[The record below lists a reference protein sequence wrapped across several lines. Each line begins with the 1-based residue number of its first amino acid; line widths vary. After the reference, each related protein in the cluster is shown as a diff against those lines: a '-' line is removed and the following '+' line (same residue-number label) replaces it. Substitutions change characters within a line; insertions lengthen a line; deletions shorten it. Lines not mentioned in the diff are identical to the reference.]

1 MPAKPRELSPALLR
15 RVCNLQDFTF
25 QSTAEV
31 PELDEIIGQERATR
45 ATEFGI
51 DVPYYGYNVFA
62 MGPSATGKTS
72 TIMQYLEQKAADR
85 PVPSDWAYVNNF
97 ADPYRPQALR
107 LPAGHGCELRDRLN
121 GLLKHLEVSLP
132 RAFEGEQ
139 YQEHRGRLVRELDA
153 QRNAEAERLDAFVT
167 QRGSALLR
175 TAMGLVV
182 APVVGGQPLTP
193 EQFQQLPPAQRQE
206 IQARQPELQEEVERA
221 LRRIRDLEQAAQER
235 LRNLD
240 REIATATIAR
250 DFEALSQPYHEWPE
264 IVDYLNAVQQDIVD
278 QVDLFKARP
287 QPESQD
293 ASDPP
298 SLPSP
303 VMNERRSPFDRY
315 RVNIVVDNCKLTG
328 APVVLEINPTYSNLM
343 GRIERRA
350 EFGTLVTDLHMIKA
364 GALHRANGGF
374 IVVDARVI
382 LRQPLA
388 WDALKRALRYGE
400 LRIEEPERQLGIV
413 TVVGLEPE
421 PIPLDVKVVLIG
433 DPMTYYL
440 LYAYDEEFQKLFKVR
455 ADFATEMPW
464 TRENIEKVARLIRD
478 RCEEEKLPHFDL
490 SAVGKIVEYSARLVD
505 DQHKLT
511 TRFALILDTVRE
523 AAYWARHAGHTLV
536 NAEDVQKAIDE
547 RIYRANQVEERL
559 RERIVDGT
567 IIVDTRGAAVGQ
579 VNGLSVLQLG
589 DYMFGRPNRITAKT
603 YLGQAGVINIERE
616 AKLSGSIHDKG
627 VLILA
632 GYLGGKYAQDKPLSL
647 TASIA
652 FEQSYEGVEGDSA
665 SSTELYALLSSLS
678 GLPLQQGIAVTG
690 SVNQQ
695 GEVQAIGGV
704 NEKIEGFFDVCRSA
718 ADGLTDEQGV
728 VIPAA
733 NIKNLMLRE
742 DVVAAV
748 AEERF
753 HIYPVHTIDE
763 GIAIL
768 TGVPAG
774 ERDADG
780 QYPEGTVNA
789 LVDARLRELAQWLKE
804 FGRQNGERKGAEAD
818 ENGESAQKGEGEGG

>member
-804 FGRQNGERKGAEAD
+804 FGRQNGERKGAEAE

>member
-1 MPAKPRELSPALLR
+1 MPVKPRELPPERLR
-15 RVCNLQDFTF
+15 RICDLQDFAF

-45 ATEFGI
+45 ATAFGI

-62 MGPSATGKTS
+62 MGPSATGKTG
-72 TIMQYLEQKAADR
+72 TIMQYLEQKAASR

-97 ADPYRPQALR
+97 QDPYRPQALR
-107 LPAGHGCELRDRLN
+107 LPPGRGCELRDRLN
-121 GLLKHLEVSLP
+121 DLLKHLAVSLP

-139 YQEHRGRLVRELDA
+139 YQEHRGKLARELDV

-167 QRGSALLR
+167 SRGFALLR
-175 TAMGLVV
+175 TPMGLVV
-182 APVVGGQPLTP
+182 APVVNGQPLTP
-193 EQFQQLPPAQRQE
+193 EQFQQLPSAQRQE

-235 LRNLD
+235 LHNLD
-240 REIATATIAR
+240 REIAAAAIAR
-250 DFEALSQPYHEWPE
+250 DFEALSQPYQEWPE
-264 IVDYLNAVQQDIVD
+264 IIAYLHAVQQDIVD
-278 QVDLFKARP
+278 QVDLFKTRP
-287 QPESQD
+287 QQESQSTGD
-293 ASDPP
+293 PASF
-298 SLPSP
+298 PSP
-303 VMNERRSPFDRY
+303 VTGERRSPFDRY
-315 RVNIVVDNCKLTG
+315 RINVVVDNCKLTG
-328 APVVLEINPTYSNLM
+328 APVVLEINPTYGNLM

-364 GALHRANGGF
+364 GALHQANGGF
-374 IVVDARVI
+374 LVIDARVI

-433 DPMTYYL
+433 DPLTYYL

-455 ADFATEMPW
+455 ADFATEMPR
-464 TRENIEKVARLIRD
+464 TRENIVKLARLIRD
-478 RCEEEKLPHFDL
+478 RCEEEKLLHFDP
-490 SAVGKIVEYSARLVD
+490 SAVGKIIEYSARLVD
-505 DQHKLT
+505 DQNKLT
-511 TRFALILDTVRE
+511 TRLALILDTVRE
-523 AAYWARHAGHTLV
+523 AAYWARHAGHNLV
-536 NAEDVQKAIDE
+536 TAEDVQKAIDE

-567 IIVDTRGAAVGQ
+567 IMVDTTGAAVGQ

-589 DYMFGRPNRITAKT
+589 DYVFGRPNRITAKT
-603 YLGQAGVINIERE
+603 YLGQAGVVNIERE

-678 GLPLQQGIAVTG
+678 GLPLKQGIAVTG

-704 NEKIEGFFDVCRSA
+704 NQKIEGFFDVCRA
-718 ADGLTDEQGV
+718 APAGLTGEQGV
-728 VIPAA
+728 MIPEA
-733 NIKNLMLRE
+733 NVKNLMLRE

-748 AEERF
+748 AEGKF
-753 HIYPVHTIDE
+753 HIYPVRTIDE

-774 ERDADG
+774 ERGTDG
-780 QYPEGTVNA
+780 RYPEGTVNA
-789 LVDARLRELAQWLKE
+789 LVDARLRELAQRLKE
-804 FGRQNGERKGAEAD
+804 FGRQDGTRKAEEAGGAGD
-818 ENGESAQKGEGEGG
+818 